1 MRIAATYH
9 RASREKQ
16 TVEQQE
22 EITKKFC
29 EQQGIQI
36 FNTYSEKISGAKDAR
51 PELDR
56 MLKDMRDGKFNTVVV
71 AKYDRLGRST
81 KHLLDVL
88 DEFRNRNVTLIA
100 VSQNID
106 TSTPM
111 GKFFFTVIAGIGE
124 LEREMI
130 VERTKDKLDY
140 YKRQLQKKGYFINKR
155 GKKCFSLG
163 RPRGSKDSKRRK
175 KGGYYLRYQMKG
187 GTLENED

>member
-1 MRIAATYH
+1 MKAALYH
-9 RASREKQ
+9 RASKEKQ

-29 EQQGIQI
+29 EQQGIEI
-36 FNTYSEKISGAKDAR
+36 FNSYSEKISGAKDSR
-51 PELDR
+51 PELDK

-88 DEFRNRNVTLIA
+88 DEFRNRDVTLIA
-100 VSQNID
+100 VSQNINTD
-106 TSTPM
+106 TPM

-130 VERTKDKLDY
+130 IERTQDKLDY
-140 YKRQLQKKGYFINKR
+140 YKDQLQKKGYFINKH

-163 RPRGSKDSKRRK
+163 RPFGSKDKSKRK
-175 KGGYYLRYQMKG
+175 KGGYYLRYNDKKD
-187 GTLENED
+187 L